1 MKKTVVVIS
10 GILVIAIAAG
20 GAYWYRF
27 QDQPLEFAANL
38 EQLKE
43 EILPNDADPVYV
55 TLVSTITG
63 NNNAGLINRFA
74 GVVEPQSTVDVR
86 LESNRIVKDLYV
98 KVGDE
103 VKQGQLLFEYDL
115 SNIQDQLQEENLAM
129 ERLKNEAI
137 SLEEQIN
144 TLEKEKKKAKQDS
157 QLSYTIEIETN
168 KMNLKKNEY
177 DQKSQQAKIDRLQS
191 ATGNTEVRS
200 EIDGV
205 IQKIDTSQMTTDDSA
220 SVTDTL
226 DDSGSSYDS
235 GENSGAFM
243 TILSTGSYRVKGK
256 VNELNI
262 SEIVPGDAVIIRSRV
277 DESVTWSG
285 MMGMVDRD
293 NADKSSDDSM
303 FYGMSSSDSQT
314 NSSTYPFYVELD
326 SSEGLMLGQHVYI
339 ELDNGQDDQK
349 EGLWLSEFYI
359 VDANTDHPYVW
370 AANEKDRLE
379 KRSVVLGEYDEVL
392 GEYEILEGL
401 SMKDYITYPADDLEE
416 GMKTSISE
424 TVVFDEDIL
433 EEPEGEDL
441 EYPEEDLEGDG
452 QEEMDLFDEDE
463 YTEEDPEFLEGLT
476 EEELAAFYED
486 ADASGEEE
494 EVITEEYYSDE
505 DGNEVL
511 ITEDNPW
518 YLYEDVEEDVDVT
531 GSEEAE
537 GELFPVGEP

>member
-1 MKKTVVVIS
+1 MKKSVVVLS

-38 EQLKE
+38 EQLKDE
-43 EILPNDADPVYV
+43 FFPNEADPVYV

-63 NNNAGLINRFA
+63 NSNAGLINRFA

-98 KVGDE
+98 KVSDE

-129 ERLKNEAI
+129 ERLKNEAM

-177 DQKSQQAKIDRLQS
+177 DQKSQQAKIDRLQN

-359 VDANTDHPYVW
+359 VDADTDHPYVW

-424 TVVFDEDIL
+424 TVVFDEDIS
-433 EEPEGEDL
+433 EEAEGEDL
-441 EYPEEDLEGDG
+441 EYPEEDLEEDG
-452 QEEMDLFDEDE
+452 LEETEVFDEDE
-463 YTEEDPEFLEGLT
+463 YTEEDQEFLEGLT
-476 EEELAAFYED
+476 EEEMAAFYEE
-486 ADASGEEE
+486 ADDSGEEE
-494 EVITEEYYSDE
+494 EVVEEYYIDE

-511 ITEDNPW
+511 ITEDTPR

-531 GSEEAE
+531 GSGEAE
-537 GELFPVGEP
+537 EELFPVGEP

>member
-1 MKKTVVVIS
+1 MKKSVVVIS

-38 EQLKE
+38 EQLKDE
-43 EILPNDADPVYV
+43 FFPNEADPVYV

-129 ERLKNEAI
+129 ERLKNEAM

-177 DQKSQQAKIDRLQS
+177 DQKSQQAKIDRLQN

-205 IQKIDTSQMTTDDSA
+205 IQKIDTSQMATDDSA

-359 VDANTDHPYVW
+359 VDADTDHPYVW

-424 TVVFDEDIL
+424 TVVFDEDIS
-433 EEPEGEDL
+433 EEAEGEDL
-441 EYPEEDLEGDG
+441 EYPEEDLEEDG
-452 QEEMDLFDEDE
+452 LEETEVFDEDE
-463 YTEEDPEFLEGLT
+463 YTEEDQEFLEGLT
-476 EEELAAFYED
+476 EEELAAFYEE
-486 ADASGEEE
+486 ADDSGEEE
-494 EVITEEYYSDE
+494 EVVEEYYIDE

-511 ITEDNPW
+511 ITEDTPR
-518 YLYEDVEEDVDVT
+518 YLYEDVEEDVDVS
-531 GSEEAE
+531 GSGEAE
-537 GELFPVGEP
+537 EELFPVGEP